1 MSTPGR
7 PGHRRPFLRALAIS
21 LLVHAALV
29 AWLLRSLEAAP
40 PTPPV
45 RPAPRITLRSLP
57 PRPPPVDHQRP
68 PPPAPPHRPGA
79 PSAPTTASRPS
90 AGGPSAP
97 VPPASAPVPRTPSP
111 DAPIQLFPGSAVA
124 HGAGPVPP
132 PDTGASTARDAP
144 DNPAVEGTRVL
155 ERVETMRR
163 DALADRLVA
172 TGVDDYFKDYRRAL
186 QAHMGSPPPGGGP
199 RHGDLTAGQRWIN
212 AWLDALEEANSQR
225 DPPKGERMPAQD
237 VQDVTGRMDEFV
249 ANQLGPMAVQ
259 PSFAAQRLVQRA
271 AAGAPVAVLRIV
283 QRADGSIASTELV
296 ASSGDKAFD
305 AYVVEHAP
313 LALAAVPRPPAR
325 HGAGL
330 HPEGTKTEWAFFRA
344 GAGWRGA
351 PPPRVLRGGL
361 APGHRAAGG
370 EGGTAGAVGG
380 GGSGAADA
388 ATGNAISTCPCVE
401 DMRKSSARVVDT
413 TSGCPA
419 AVVWGKRTVYM
430 VQKSPRYG

>member
-7 PGHRRPFLRALAIS
+7 RPVHRRPFLRALSIS

-29 AWLLRSLEAAP
+29 AWLLRSLEGAP

-45 RPAPRITLRSLP
+45 RRATRITLRPLP
-57 PRPPPVDHQRP
+57 PRPPPADRHRP
-68 PPPAPPHRPGA
+68 PPLAPPHRPGA
-79 PSAPTTASRPS
+79 PTAPTTASRPPA
-90 AGGPSAP
+90 AGPGAP
-97 VPPASAPVPRTPSP
+97 APPASAQMPRTPSP

-132 PDTGASTARDAP
+132 PDTGASTTRDVP
-144 DNPAVEGTRVL
+144 DSPAVEAKRVL

-199 RHGDLTAGQRWIN
+199 KHGDLTAGQRSIN

-259 PSFAAQRLVQRA
+259 PSFTAQRLLHRA

-296 ASSGDKAFD
+296 ASSGDKVFD

-325 HGAGL
+325 QGAGL

-344 GAGWRGA
+344 GAGCGVLLL
-351 PPPRVLRGGL
+351 RV
-361 APGHRAAGG
+361 
-370 EGGTAGAVGG
+370 
-380 GGSGAADA
+380 
-388 ATGNAISTCPCVE
+388 
-401 DMRKSSARVVDT
+401 
-413 TSGCPA
+413 
-419 AVVWGKRTVYM
+419 Y
-430 VQKSPRYG
+430 